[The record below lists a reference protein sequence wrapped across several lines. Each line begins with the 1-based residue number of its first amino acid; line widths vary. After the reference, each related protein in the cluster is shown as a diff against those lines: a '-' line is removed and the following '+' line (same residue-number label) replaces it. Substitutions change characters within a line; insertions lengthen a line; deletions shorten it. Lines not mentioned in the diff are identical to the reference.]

1 MENKGGK
8 NGSNFWK
15 NCCCKKGIFSFILS
29 LIFVGI
35 SCYYLYLI
43 FYQSV
48 PSSILKRELTLSS
61 FQTKRTE
68 TVKKQKEIKQ
78 PIKKEEKVLFF
89 VYVRVNGETLK
100 IASGDEVELHKNAK
114 FKIVRV
120 ETKPDIGYIKGNF
133 IGFVPK
139 GKNTGQDIGYWIS
152 YKSLRKDKAIDK
164 NKTRFKLI
172 LKKGKKIL
180 GEVYFKFI

>member
-1 MENKGGK
+1 
-8 NGSNFWK
+8 
-15 NCCCKKGIFSFILS
+15 
-29 LIFVGI
+29 
-35 SCYYLYLI
+35 
-43 FYQSV
+43 
-48 PSSILKRELTLSS
+48 
-61 FQTKRTE
+61 
-68 TVKKQKEIKQ
+68 VKKQKEIKQ